1 MPRASSSFERTPTGH
16 RSSSL
21 RVRPR
26 RYALHSFETLS
37 GYRFVLLTDEKAGD
51 PRQALFHVYAQL
63 FVELVVKSP
72 VQDPT
77 NGERFACPLFEENLD
92 KYFETVKI

>member
-1 MPRASSSFERTPTGH
+1 MLT
-16 RSSSL
+16 L
-21 RVRPR
+21 CRPR

-72 VQDPT
+72 CQNPT
-77 NGERFACPLFEENLD
+77 NGERFACPMFEQHLD